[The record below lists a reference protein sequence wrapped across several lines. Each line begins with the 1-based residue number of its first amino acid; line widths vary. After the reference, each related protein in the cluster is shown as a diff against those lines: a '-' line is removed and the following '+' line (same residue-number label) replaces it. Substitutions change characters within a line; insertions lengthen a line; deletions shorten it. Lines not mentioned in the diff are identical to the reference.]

1 MKNFLFIFCILILVS
16 CGKAGKD
23 GVDGVSVPVSLEP
36 DKVLTGIDF
45 EDIDPGLICG
55 NGGVSIFT
63 FQDENTDGLFQ
74 IGESVVKV
82 KALCNGIDGINGND
96 GANASLT
103 IENIASSASCPSGG
117 VKISSGS
124 LSPVEVCHGVNGL
137 NGLNGTNGTI
147 VQPVKFCPTDS
158 STFPEYGVMI
168 GDELF
173 AVYWGTTPGSPRTS
187 QAFLTKLVAGNYRST
202 GGSNCLFSIE

>member
-1 MKNFLFIFCILILVS
+1 MKNFLLIFCILILVS

-23 GVDGVSVPVSLEP
+23 GVDGISVPVALGP

-45 EDIDPGLICG
+45 EDIDTGLVCS

-63 FQDENTDGLFQ
+63 FHDENTDGLFQ

-82 KALCNGIDGINGND
+82 KALCNGTDGINGND
-96 GANASLT
+96 GSNASLT
-103 IENIASSASCPSGG
+103 IENIASSLSCPSGG
-117 VKISSGS
+117 VKISSGVS
-124 LSPVEVCHGVNGL
+124 SPVEVCHGVNGL
-137 NGLNGTNGTI
+137 NGLNGANGTI

-173 AVYWGTTPGSPRTS
+173 AVYWGTTPGSPSTP
-187 QAFLTKLVAGNYRST
+187 QAFLTKLLAGNYRST
-202 GGSNCLFSIE
+202 GGNNCLFSIE

>member
-1 MKNFLFIFCILILVS
+1 MKNFLLIFCILVLVS

-23 GVDGVSVPVSLEP
+23 GVDGISAPVALGP
-36 DKVLTGIDF
+36 DKILTGIDF
-45 EDIDPGLICG
+45 EDIDPGLVCA

-74 IGESVVKV
+74 IGESVLKV
-82 KALCNGIDGINGND
+82 KAICNGIDGT
-96 GANASLT
+96 NASLT
-103 IENIASSASCPSGG
+103 IENIASSVSCPSGG
-117 VKISSGS
+117 VKVSGGS

-137 NGLNGTNGTI
+137 NGLNGANGTI
-147 VQPVKFCPTDS
+147 VQPVKFCSTDNS
-158 STFPEYGVMI
+158 AFPEYGVMI

-173 AVYWGTTPGSPRTS
+173 AVYWGTTPGSPSTS

-202 GGSNCLFSIE
+202 GGNNCLFSIE